1 MEQLKVIKIGGHIIN
16 DQQALDDF
24 LTIFTAIK
32 GLKVLIHGGGKVATE
47 LTQKMNL
54 EVKMID
60 GRRITDSETLDIA
73 TMVYAGKVNKTI
85 VAKLQA
91 KQCNAIG
98 LTGADGNTIL
108 SKKRDVE
115 EIDFGFVGDVVKVDI
130 EIVEVLLSRKRT
142 PVFCAIT
149 HDGHGQLLNTNAD
162 TLAAELAIALA
173 KNYETELYYCFEKKG
188 VLKNITDENS
198 VIKNINLVNYQ
209 DLKSQGIIVD
219 GMLPKMQNC
228 FHAIQN
234 GVQKVCVGLPDMLL
248 NSNSYSLQYRTN
260 ETSRFKKRGSRV
272 VEKND

>member
-24 LTIFTAIK
+24 LTTFTAIK

-47 LTQKMNL
+47 LAQKMNL

-60 GRRITDSETLDIA
+60 GRRITDSQTLDIA
-73 TMVYAGKVNKTI
+73 TMVYAGKVNKAI

-98 LTGADGNTIL
+98 FTGADGNTIL

-115 EIDFGFVGDVVKVDI
+115 EVDFGYVGDVVKVDT

-188 VLKNITDENS
+188 VLQNITDEDS
-198 VIKNINLVNYQ
+198 VIKNINLENYQ
-209 DLKSQGIIVD
+209 DLKSQGIIAD

-234 GVQKVCVGLPDMLL
+234 GVQKVCVGLPDMLQ
-248 NSNSYSLQYRTN
+248 NSNSLFTTISN
-260 ETSRFKKRGSRV
+260 
-272 VEKND
+272 

>member
-24 LTIFTAIK
+24 LTTFTAIK
-32 GLKVLIHGGGKVATE
+32 GPKVLIHGGGKVATE
-47 LTQKMNL
+47 LAQKMNL

-98 LTGADGNTIL
+98 FTGADGNTIL

-115 EIDFGFVGDVVKVDI
+115 EVDFGYVGDVVKVDT

-188 VLKNITDENS
+188 VLQNITDEDS
-198 VIKNINLVNYQ
+198 VIKNINLENYQ
-209 DLKSQGIIVD
+209 DLKSQGIIAD

-234 GVQKVCVGLPDMLL
+234 GVKKVCVGLPDMLQ
-248 NSNSYSLQYRTN
+248 NSNSLFTTISN
-260 ETSRFKKRGSRV
+260 
-272 VEKND
+272 

>member
-1 MEQLKVIKIGGHIIN
+1 M
-16 DQQALDDF
+16 
-24 LTIFTAIK
+24 
-32 GLKVLIHGGGKVATE
+32 ATE
-47 LTQKMNL
+47 LAHKMNL

-60 GRRITDSETLDIA
+60 GRRITDLETLDIA

-98 LTGADGNTIL
+98 FTGADGNTIL

-115 EIDFGFVGDVVKVDI
+115 EVDFGYVGDVVKVDT

-188 VLKNITDENS
+188 VLQNITDENS
-198 VIKNINLVNYQ
+198 VIKNINLENYQ
-209 DLKSQGIIVD
+209 DLKSQGIIAD

-228 FHAIQN
+228 FHAVQN
-234 GVQKVCVGLPDMLL
+234 GVQKVCVGLPDMLQ
-248 NSNSYSLQYRTN
+248 NSNSLFTTISN
-260 ETSRFKKRGSRV
+260 
-272 VEKND
+272 

>member
-24 LTIFTAIK
+24 LTTFNAVK
-32 GLKVLIHGGGKVATE
+32 GPKVLIHGGGKVATE
-47 LTQKMNL
+47 LAQKMNL

-73 TMVYAGKVNKTI
+73 TMVFAGKVNKTI

-98 LTGADGNTIL
+98 FTGADGNTIL

-115 EIDFGFVGDVVKVDI
+115 EVDFGYVGDVVKVDT

-188 VLKNITDENS
+188 VLQNISDENS
-198 VIKNINLVNYQ
+198 VIKNINLENYQ
-209 DLKSQGIIVD
+209 DLKSQGIIAD

-228 FHAIQN
+228 FQAIQN
-234 GVQKVCVGLPDMLL
+234 GVQKVCVGLPEMLQ
-248 NSNSYSLQYRTN
+248 NSNSLFTTISN
-260 ETSRFKKRGSRV
+260 
-272 VEKND
+272 